1 MKKSIFILFLI
12 IGSAFLR
19 AGEKPTRVHAHR
31 ESHDIGLMVGGSY
44 YLGELNPSKHFNMT
58 QPAIGIFY
66 RYNVNHRLAYR
77 AGYTYGQIMGDDS
90 QSDDDDQ
97 INRNLNFK
105 NKLNEIH
112 AAVEFNFWDYRI
124 SHNKHFFSP
133 YVFVGLAFLMH
144 KPMASYGSNYVELQ
158 KLCTEGEGTVL
169 DPAHKK
175 YSLKQITIP
184 FGLGAKLNLA
194 RNVGLSFEW
203 GMRKTFTDYL
213 DDVSRQYADP
223 TKLAQLKGGIAASL
237 SNTALN
243 HDNVNMVGS
252 QRGNPYIKDWYCF
265 FGFQISVQV
274 HGRPKACAGAY
285 GRRSK

>member
-1 MKKSIFILFLI
+1 MRKSSIITVFLLV
-12 IGSAFLR
+12 GLVMF
-19 AGEKPTRVHAHR
+19 AGEKPTRVHAHH
-31 ESHDIGLMVGGSY
+31 ESHDIGVLLGGSY
-44 YLGELNPSKHFNMT
+44 YLGELNPSKHFNMS

-77 AGYTYGQIMGDDS
+77 VGYTYGVIMGDDS

-112 AAVEFNFWDYRI
+112 GVIEFNFWDYRI
-124 SHNKHFFSP
+124 SNNKHFFSP
-133 YVFVGLAFLMH
+133 YVFAGIALLFH

-158 KLCTEGEGTVL
+158 NLSTEGEGTVL

-175 YSLKQITIP
+175 YSLKQITVP
-184 FGLGAKLNLA
+184 FGIGAKLNLA

-213 DDVSRQYADP
+213 DDVSIQYADP
-223 TKLAQLKGGIAASL
+223 AKLAILKGGIARSL

-265 FGFQISVQV
+265 FGVTINVKIN
-274 HGRPKACAGAY
+274 PKEKPCHAY
-285 GRRSK
+285 QGSKKD